1 MSDFLENSPFKERVE
16 KLENLLGYKFKDPS
30 LLISSITHS
39 SFVAEYDRGLKD
51 YEVLEF
57 LGDAVLS
64 LIVSEILIKEFPEA
78 KEGELSQIRSSVI
91 SEAYLSNLA
100 KKINLGDFVLL
111 SKGEIAQK
119 GMERESLLC
128 DVFEAIF
135 GAVYIDSN
143 YHIEKPR
150 GIFNRLFKDTL
161 IHDIKTENIPRD
173 YKSLLQ
179 IYTQRY
185 LGITPKYKLV
195 SAVGPE
201 HSKTFTMKCVVDE
214 KVTTKGKGKSKKEA
228 ETEAAKKA
236 YIKLQETKPE
246 KKKTERS

>member
-1 MSDFLENSPFKERVE
+1 MNDFAENPIFKERVE
-16 KLENLLGYKFKDPS
+16 KLEKTLGYKFKDTS
-30 LLISSITHS
+30 LLISSITHN
-39 SFVAEYDRGLKD
+39 SFVAEYDRGIQD

-64 LIVSEILIKEFPEA
+64 LIVSEILIKEFPKA
-78 KEGELSQIRSSVI
+78 KEGELSQLRSAVI
-91 SEAYLSNLA
+91 SEAYLSRLA
-100 KKINLGDFVLL
+100 KKIELGNFVLL

-135 GAVYIDSN
+135 GAIYVDTD
-143 YHIEKPR
+143 YHIEEPR
-150 GIFNRLFKDTL
+150 NVFNRLFKETL
-161 IHDIKTENIPRD
+161 LNDIRTENIPRD

-185 LGITPKYKLV
+185 MGITPKYKLV

-201 HSKTFTMKCVVDE
+201 HSKTFTMKCVVNE

-228 ETEAAKKA
+228 ESEAAKKA
-236 YIKLQETKPE
+236 YLKLQ
-246 KKKTERS
+246 KKNKKDN

>member
-1 MSDFLENSPFKERVE
+1 MNDFLENPVFKEKIE
-16 KLENLLGYKFKDPS
+16 SLERLLDYKFKNPT
-30 LLISSITHS
+30 LLVSSITHS
-39 SFVAEYDRGLKD
+39 SFVAEYDKGLQD

-64 LIVSEILIKEFPEA
+64 LIVSEILIKEFPKA
-78 KEGELSQIRSSVI
+78 KEGELSQIRSAVI
-91 SEAYLSNLA
+91 SESYLSKLA
-100 KKINLGDFVLL
+100 KKIDLGKFVLL

-135 GAVYIDSN
+135 GAVYIDAD
-143 YHIEKPR
+143 YHIEEPR
-150 GIFNRLFKDTL
+150 NIFNKLFKDL
-161 IHDIKTENIPRD
+161 VINDIRTENIPRD

-214 KVTTKGKGKSKKEA
+214 KLTTKGKGKSKKEA
-228 ETEAAKKA
+228 ESEAAKKA
-236 YIKLQETKPE
+236 YMRLQKEKPQKE
-246 KKKTERS
+246 

>member
-1 MSDFLENSPFKERVE
+1 MSDFLENPLFKERIENLE
-16 KLENLLGYKFKDPS
+16 KLLGYKFKNPV

-39 SFVAEYDRGLKD
+39 SFVAEYDKGLQD

-64 LIVSEILIKEFPEA
+64 LIVSEVLIKEFPKA
-78 KEGELSQIRSSVI
+78 KEGELSQIRSAVI
-91 SEAYLSNLA
+91 SEAYLSKLA
-100 KKINLGDFVLL
+100 KQIDLGKFVLL

-135 GAVYIDSN
+135 GAIYVDAE
-143 YHIEKPR
+143 YHIKQPR
-150 GIFNRLFKDTL
+150 NVFNRLFKDML
-161 IHDIKTENIPRD
+161 IEDIKTENIPRD

-228 ETEAAKKA
+228 ESAAAKKA
-236 YIKLQETKPE
+236 YMKLQKKKPE
-246 KKKTERS
+246 ESKD